1 MLLRDAVKV
10 SVINLCKNGEQ
21 FVSSGTLISHHVF
34 FLLTHMPTKAH

>member
-10 SVINLCKNGEQ
+10 SVIDLCENGEQ

-34 FLLTHMPTKAH
+34 FLMTHMPTKAH